1 MRRGVMPWGATM
13 YQLATAP
20 RGIGQA
26 LDSIFQLARTSF
38 TRMLPYAI
46 LTTLMSALPFV
57 YMLYSGALENPAIA
71 AQAVFSSGYWLT
83 VLVVLPVTTL
93 LYGASIVRIES
104 IAQDADVG
112 IGSSF
117 RTTLP
122 RVLALIGG
130 MFCFLLVI
138 GVGFALLVI
147 PGVYLLGSL
156 FLFVPAIV
164 LDGKG
169 PVESLNHSHK
179 LVKGNWW
186 RLATIGGIAVIMMY
200 LVYLVAALLVGL
212 IMGFRG
218 ADPAFVFMVDMVS
231 TLVGG
236 LLMFPFFSALYVE
249 MYREVKMR
257 KQGGDLAARI
267 ESVGTAR

>member
-1 MRRGVMPWGATM
+1 M

-26 LDSIFQLARTSF
+26 LDSIFQLTRTSF
-38 TRMLPYAI
+38 LRMLPYAI
-46 LTTLMSALPFV
+46 LMSLLSALPFV
-57 YMLYSGALENPAIA
+57 YLLYSGALDNPALA
-71 AQAVFSSGYWLT
+71 AQAIFSRGYWLT
-83 VLVVLPVTTL
+83 VLVMLPLNTL

-104 IAQDADVG
+104 IAQGADVG

-117 RTTLP
+117 RATLP
-122 RVLALIGG
+122 RVPALIGG
-130 MFCFLLVI
+130 MIGFMLAI
-138 GVGFALLVI
+138 GVGFAFLVI
-147 PGVYLLGSL
+147 PGFYLLGAL

-169 PVESLNHSHK
+169 PIESLNHSHK

-186 RLATIGGIAVIMMY
+186 RLATIGGIAFIILY
-200 LVYLVAALLVGL
+200 LVYLVAAVLVGFA
-212 IMGFRG
+212 MGFRG
-218 ADPAFVFMVDMVS
+218 TDPAFVFMVDMVS
-231 TLVGG
+231 TLIGG
-236 LLMFPFFSALYVE
+236 LLMMPFFSALYVE

-257 KQGGDLAARI
+257 KEGGDLATRI